1 MNDGAVNRIELI
13 KNWLKI
19 QLNARIKL
27 EPASSDASFRRYFRV
42 YSDKETFI
50 LMDAPA
56 DKEPIKPFLSIGGK
70 LLKADIN
77 VPKIIS
83 FNEKLG
89 FILMG
94 DLGKH
99 TYLDKLNNDNV
110 SLLYG
115 DAINVL
121 IRMQKRIDA
130 SQMINYSNKMLFDE
144 MSLVLP
150 WYFYTY
156 KSVKFKQKIND
167 NLKETFKLISD
178 KISVQT
184 KFFVHR
190 DYHSRNLMYFNEQD
204 KNPGIL
210 DFQDAVLGPISYDL
224 VSLLKD
230 AYVKWDEEIIIDQS
244 IRYWEKAKKT
254 KLINGSDF
262 ADFYEDFEWVGVQRH
277 LKILGI
283 FSRLYIRDNKDQYLK
298 YIPLVEDY
306 LIKTTERYKELHLL
320 RKILDVVIS
329 KA

>member
-1 MNDGAVNRIELI
+1 VNDGAVNRIELI

-254 KLINGSDF
+254 KLINSSDF
-262 ADFYEDFEWVGVQRH
+262 ANFYEDFEWAGVQRH